1 MQVPIKNGVGE
12 FHFPDMLEKHTKTTR
27 IKIHSVSWSHSDG
40 QRISTSGLNEPL
52 FITCDCSYYTFGQ
65 KPPYKYNML
74 GSFIRGEKEGIKE
87 FSSGLVS
94 TLNSIPN
101 KITLNVLND
110 REIVMLDGFMIV
122 ELIGELASGLLL

>member
-12 FHFPDMLEKHTKTTR
+12 FHFPDMLEKHTKTTK
-27 IKIHSVSWSHSDG
+27 IKIHSVSWTHPEG
-40 QRISTSGLNEPL
+40 QRISTSGLLEPL
-52 FITCDCSYYTFGQ
+52 FITCDSSYYTFGQ
-65 KPPYKYNML
+65 KPPYKYNIL
-74 GSFIRGEKEGIKE
+74 GSFIRREKDGMQE

-101 KITLNVLND
+101 RITLYVQNE
-110 REIVMLDGFMIV
+110 REVAMLDGFMIV